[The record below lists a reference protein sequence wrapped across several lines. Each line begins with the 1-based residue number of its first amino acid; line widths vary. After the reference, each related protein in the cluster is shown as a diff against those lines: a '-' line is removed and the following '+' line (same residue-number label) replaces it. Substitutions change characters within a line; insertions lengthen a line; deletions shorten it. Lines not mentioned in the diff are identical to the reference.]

1 MKNHWEGGVGRNME
15 NEAVHYDAAEFGKR
29 IKDIRKK
36 NKMTQGKLAEVLF
49 ISEDSVS
56 NFETGKTM
64 CVPEHITKMC
74 QIFNIS
80 ADYFY
85 FGKEYSLQDDEH
97 VKHICQRLKECE
109 PYELLKI
116 EQIIEIILDKPTV

>member
-1 MKNHWEGGVGRNME
+1 ME
-15 NEAVHYDAAEFGKR
+15 NDTVHYNAAEFGKR

-36 NKMTQGKLAEVLF
+36 NKMTQGKLAELLY

-64 CVPEHITKMC
+64 CVPEHIIKMC

-85 FGKEYSLQDDEH
+85 FGKEYSLNRDER

-109 PYELLKI
+109 AHELLKI

>member
-1 MKNHWEGGVGRNME
+1 ME
-15 NEAVHYDAAEFGKR
+15 NEVVHYNAAEFGKR

-36 NKMTQGKLAEVLF
+36 KKMTQGKLAELLY